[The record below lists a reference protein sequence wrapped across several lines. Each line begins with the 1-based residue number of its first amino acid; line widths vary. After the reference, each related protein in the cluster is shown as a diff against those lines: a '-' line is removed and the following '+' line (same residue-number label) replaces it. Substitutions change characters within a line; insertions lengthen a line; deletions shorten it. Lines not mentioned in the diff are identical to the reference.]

1 MEAEARI
8 CYYLGAN
15 APSGFYSLYD
25 QLIDLERAADVR
37 ILKGGPGCGKSTLM
51 KQVGR
56 AMEEAGYG
64 VEYIRCSG
72 DPDSLDA
79 VVIPALGA
87 AVVDGTA
94 PHVVEP
100 RYPGLVERYMN
111 LGAYY
116 DSAGLRERGEALKG
130 CMKGYKACYGR
141 AYRCL
146 TAAAQLEEDV
156 RALLLTPA
164 LEARMAKRARG
175 ILSREVKRQGD
186 QAGRSVQRFLG
197 AVTWKGTLW
206 EWGTVE
212 AQCGRVYELSD
223 PYGLA
228 HPMLTC
234 LAAGAMGLGHDVV
247 SCPHPMFPDR
257 MAQLL
262 IPSLSLAFVSTTP
275 EDPWPHRPHR
285 RLRLEAMADPELV
298 RRNRGRL
305 RFARKVAAA
314 LREEGVESLAQA
326 KAMHDE
332 LEAVYHPCVDF
343 QAVEATGREIISD
356 FLALDGDRK

>member
-15 APSGFYSLYD
+15 TPSGFYSLYD
-25 QLIDLERAADVR
+25 QLIDPETARDVR

-51 KQVGR
+51 KQVGG
-56 AMEEAGYG
+56 ALEEQGYA

-100 RYPGLVERYMN
+100 KYPGLVESYVD
-111 LGAYY
+111 LGACY
-116 DSAGLRERGEALKG
+116 DRAALQAVDPELKG
-130 CMKGYKACYGR
+130 CMKGYKACYSR

-156 RALLLTPA
+156 RALLVTPA
-164 LEARMAKRARG
+164 LEAKMAKRARG
-175 ILSREVKRQGD
+175 ILSREIKGAGD
-186 QAGRSVQRFLG
+186 QAGRAVQRFLG
-197 AVTWKGTLW
+197 GITWQGVLR
-206 EWGTVE
+206 EYGTVE
-212 AQCGRVYELSD
+212 AQCSKVYELGD
-223 PYGLA
+223 TYGLA
-228 HPMLTC
+228 HTMLTC
-234 LAAGAMGLGHDVV
+234 LAAGAMAAGHDVV
-247 SCPHPMFPDR
+247 ACPDPLFPDR
-257 MAQLL
+257 MAHLL

-275 EDPWPHRPHR
+275 ELPWPHRPYR
-285 RLRLEAMADPELV
+285 RIRLDAMADGELL
-298 RRNRGRL
+298 RRSRARL
-305 RFARKVAAA
+305 RFSRKVTAA
-314 LREEGVESLAQA
+314 LLEEAVDALGQA

-332 LEAVYHPCVDF
+332 LEGLYNPHVDF
-343 QAVEATGREIISD
+343 DQVHQRGEEIIEA
-356 FLALDGDRK
+356 FLALEQM